1 MLRSIHDLN
10 NRQACYF
17 ISFDTV
23 DWVDIFI
30 RPVYKQVIVHT
41 LNHFIESK
49 GLKVHAWCLMSNH
62 LQLIAQA
69 QEGYVLD
76 DIENDYR
83 IFTTVKIL
91 EALDAEPAIRKE
103 WMLERFEG
111 FANKQGLLKKSL
123 IWQNCNSPV
132 YIDLRNLPATLDY
145 FEFIHNRP
153 VRDRYVDMAADY
165 SYSSARD
172 YVGIKGLVN
181 IAKLAAV
188 EQQLAASES
197 INDNFFVRYIRN

>member
-23 DWVDIFI
+23 DWVDVFI

-49 GLKVHAWCLMSNH
+49 GLRVHAWCLMSNH
-62 LQLIAQA
+62 LHLIAQSEDGFDIA
-69 QEGYVLD
+69 
-76 DIENDYR
+76 DIENEYR
-83 IFTTVKIL
+83 VFTSLKIL

-103 WMLERFEG
+103 WMLERFEIS
-111 FANKQGLLKKSL
+111 ANKQGLPNNPH
-123 IWQNCNSPV
+123 IWQSCSSPV
-132 YIDLRNLPATLDY
+132 YIDLVNLTEALDY
-145 FEFIHNRP
+145 FEFIHDKP
-153 VRDRYVDMAADY
+153 VRDRYVDMAVDY
-165 SYSSARD
+165 LYSSARD
-172 YVGIKGLVN
+172 YAGIKGLVN
-181 IAKLAAV
+181 ICKPATV

-197 INDNFFVRYIRN
+197 VNDNFFVKYIRN